1 MAIISKIR
9 TSLSRLAGDESGAT
23 AVEYG
28 LFVFLIAVAIT
39 LTVTDIGTNLVTVLG
54 KVKDSLAG

>member
-1 MAIISKIR
+1 MQLRNTLR
-9 TSLSRLAGDESGAT
+9 TAFSRFTKDEPGAT

-54 KVKDSLAG
+54 RVRDSLAG